1 MVCANP
7 DALVIMSIWTLLVL
21 PVLGDPQMSMTNT
34 SFRQYQTNK
43 PIER

>member
-7 DALVIMSIWTLLVL
+7 DALVIMSIGTLLVL